1 MKNWIIVGACSA
13 IAEATARIWAA
24 RGGKLYLLA
33 RQQDKLDMLAQDLT
47 VRGAQQ
53 VETRVFDACDFET
66 HPALF
71 ADAVAK
77 LGSIDGIFVAHGT
90 LPDQKACEAD
100 FSLAR
105 REFDTNGMSVISL
118 VTEAANFFES
128 QGTGTI
134 AVITSVAGDRG
145 RQSNYLYG
153 SAKAAVS
160 TFLAGVRNRLAEKGV
175 HVITIKPGFVDTP
188 MTDGMDKSGPLWAQP
203 EDVAMCIVRAIEK
216 ERNVVYVPWF
226 WQIIMLVIRHIPEF
240 IFKKLSL

>member
-24 RGGKLYLLA
+24 RGGKLYLLG
-33 RQQDKLDMLAQDLT
+33 RNQDKLDVLAQDLT

-53 VETRVFDACDFET
+53 VVTKVFDACDYGSHDTLLATAAAE
-66 HPALF
+66 
-71 ADAVAK
+71 
-77 LGSIDGIFVAHGT
+77 LGSVDGIFVAHGT
-90 LPDQKACEAD
+90 LPDQRACEAD
-100 FSLAR
+100 FVTAR
-105 REFDTNGMSVISL
+105 KEFETNGMSVISL
-118 VTEAANFFES
+118 VTQAANYFES
-128 QGTGTI
+128 QGSGTI

-160 TFLAGVRNRLAEKGV
+160 TFLEGVRNRLAAKGV

-203 EDVAMCIVRAIEK
+203 EDVAMSIVKAIDK

-226 WQIIMLVIRHIPEF
+226 WQLIMLIIRHIPEF

>member
-24 RGGKLYLLA
+24 RGYKLYLLA
-33 RQQDKLDMLAQDLT
+33 RDQEKLEVLAQDLS
-47 VRGAQQ
+47 VRGAQD
-53 VETRVFDACDFET
+53 VFVSVFDACDYDQHLT
-66 HPALF
+66 LF
-71 ADAVAK
+71 NDAEQK

-100 FSLAR
+100 FTVAKK
-105 REFDTNGMSVISL
+105 EFDVNGMSVISL
-118 VTEAANFFES
+118 ISEAANYFEAKRS
-128 QGTGTI
+128 GHI

-153 SAKAAVS
+153 SAKAAVT
-160 TFLAGVRNRLAEKGV
+160 TFLGGVRNRLAKSGV
-175 HVITIKPGFVDTP
+175 DLTTIKPGFVDTP

-203 EDVAMCIVRAIEK
+203 EDVAMSIVNAVDK
-216 ERNVVYVPWF
+216 KRNVVYVPWF
-226 WQIIMLVIRHIPEF
+226 WQMIMLIIRHIPEF